1 MSRMSDLQLTITE
14 ELNDGRLSYSE
25 ITYKLDVPY
34 SWVEAVAGLRI
45 LAITEC
51 MVED

>member
-14 ELNDGRLSYSE
+14 ELNRGQLSYSE
-25 ITYKLDVPY
+25 IAFKLEVPY

-51 MVED
+51 MAED